1 MYLKTLSPEEATGE
15 VAELYQQSLQSS
27 GFIMEADACWTAVPG
42 LFPMVEHLL
51 VTSRN
56 NFTLGLRNWRLITL
70 IAAKVVP
77 STYCSHVYA
86 RLLVNDLGSRDEVL
100 AIQRD
105 YRNAGLSPKDVA
117 MLAYAEQVAR
127 DASKITIKDI
137 DALRAVGFN
146 DVEIAEIAYCSAFR
160 CFLSRYF
167 DAVGAT
173 PEPIFFN
180 EDAEFRAAMTVG
192 KPLPVQEDAT
202 VSS

>member
-1 MYLKTLSPEEATGE
+1 MYVKTVSPGEATGE
-15 VAELYQQSLQSS
+15 VAELYRPSLESR
-27 GFIMEADACWTAVPG
+27 GFVMEADSCWTAVPG

-51 VTSRN
+51 VTSRK

-77 STYCSHVYA
+77 SSYCSHVYA
-86 RLLVNDLGSRDEVL
+86 KLLVDDLGSKQEVL

-105 YRNAGLSPKDVA
+105 YRDAGLSPKDVA

-127 DASKITIKDI
+127 DASKITLKDI

-146 DVEIAEIAYCSAFR
+146 DVEIAEIAYCAAFR

-173 PEPIFFN
+173 PEPKFF
-180 EDAEFRAAMTVG
+180 DDDPEFREAMTVG
-192 KPLPVQEDAT
+192 KPLPVPEAET
-202 VSS
+202 AGS

>member
-1 MYLKTLSPEEATGE
+1 MYLKTVSPKEATGE
-15 VAELYQQSLQSS
+15 VAELYRPSLESL
-27 GFIMEADACWTAVPG
+27 GFVMEADTSWTTVPG

-51 VTSRN
+51 QTSRR

-70 IAAKVVP
+70 IAAKVIP

-86 RLLVNDLGSRDEVL
+86 RLLVDDLGSKQEVL

-127 DASKITIKDI
+127 DASKITAKDI
-137 DALRAVGFN
+137 EALRAVGFN
-146 DVEIAEIAYCSAFR
+146 DVEIAEIAYCAAFR

-173 PEPIFFN
+173 PEPMFF
-180 EDAEFRAAMTVG
+180 DDDPEFRAAMTVG
-192 KPLPVQEDAT
+192 KPLPVPEVET
-202 VSS
+202 VGS